1 MSPQIMSND
10 ELASFCLTENATIR
24 DVIENLDASRI
35 KVAFIVNSA
44 GQILATATDGDVRRG
59 LLKNHNL
66 EDSALVIAHE
76 TFVSAT
82 VGDSHG
88 DLDRLLRESGI
99 SHIPIL
105 DASGGL
111 ISLYPGAREARKTE
125 LPNAVVI
132 MAGGLG
138 RRLRPLTD
146 TTPKPMLPVAGK
158 PMVEHIIENLR
169 LEGFSDVI
177 LSIGYLGQQIE
188 DYFGDGTD
196 LGVSI
201 SYVSE
206 DQPLGTGG
214 SLSLLR
220 RRFAEPLV
228 VMNGDV
234 LMRAKIGDMVDYHN
248 SHGAE
253 VTVGVK
259 VLDTQIPFGVM
270 TLDGGQITSMEE
282 KPTYRD
288 YVNTGVYVI
297 EPTVLEEIPP
307 NQRFDMP
314 DLISPRLGTN
324 RALAFPLHEQWM
336 DLGRPDDLDQ
346 AQRSLKGDNK

>member
-1 MSPQIMSND
+1 MSND
-10 ELASFCLTENATIR
+10 ELASYSLSDAATIR
-24 DVIENLDASRI
+24 DVVENLNASAI
-35 KVAFIVNSA
+35 KVAFIVNSV
-44 GQILATATDGDVRRG
+44 GQILATVTDGDVRRG

-66 EDSALVIAHE
+66 DESALVIARE
-76 TFVSAT
+76 AFVSAT
-82 VGDSHG
+82 DGDAPAE
-88 DLDRLLRESGI
+88 LDSLLRESGI

-105 DASGGL
+105 DASGRF
-111 ISLYPGAREARKTE
+111 ISLYPGVREANKTE

-138 RRLRPLTD
+138 VRLRPMTYK
-146 TTPKPMLPVAGK
+146 TPKPMLPVAGK
-158 PMVEHIIENLR
+158 PMVQHIIEKLR

-196 LGVSI
+196 LGVTI
-201 SYVSE
+201 SYISE

-220 RRFAEPLV
+220 RRFAEPVV

-234 LMRAKIGDMVDYHN
+234 LMRAKMRDMVDYHIG
-248 SHGAE
+248 HGAE

-270 TLDGGQITSMEE
+270 TLEGGQIISMEE

-288 YVNTGVYVI
+288 YVNAGVYVI

-314 DLISPRLGTN
+314 DLIYPRLGTN
-324 RALAFPLHEQWM
+324 RALAFPLHETWM
-336 DLGRPDDLDQ
+336 DLGRPDDLHE
-346 AQRSLKGDNK
+346 AEYHYETRRN